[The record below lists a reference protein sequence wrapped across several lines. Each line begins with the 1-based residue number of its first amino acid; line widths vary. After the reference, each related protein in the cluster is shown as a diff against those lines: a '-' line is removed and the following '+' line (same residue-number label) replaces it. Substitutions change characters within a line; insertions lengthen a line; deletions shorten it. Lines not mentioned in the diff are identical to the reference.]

1 MSDRSDSMASFRYRR
16 RPVSLIVTAA
26 VIGIGVLWFVLAVVT
41 ALVFHFMPA
50 APIIAAVWVRR
61 SFGPDQALA
70 WGSLLAHIAGGLL
83 TAAITGAALAAVNA
97 SMDALWQVAT
107 VVLAG
112 TGIAIWLGR
121 RIAG

>member
-1 MSDRSDSMASFRYRR
+1 MSVVPNQMVPLRYRF
-16 RPVSLIVTAA
+16 RPVGAVVTAA

-41 ALVFHFMPA
+41 GFVFHFMPA
-50 APIIAAVWVRR
+50 APIVAAVWVRR

-70 WGSLLAHIAGGLL
+70 WRSLLAHIAGGLL
-83 TAAITGAALAAVNA
+83 MVAITGAALAAVNA